1 MPFFKVAI
9 NENDGLGSTSEN
21 VTEAKLQ
28 ATIDEL
34 FINEV
39 ALYDSAVGYTK
50 TTDTPDLKVYEKL
63 KVVVTIS
70 RY

>member
-9 NENDGLGSTSEN
+9 NENDGLGSASEN

-50 TTDTPDLKVYEKL
+50 TTDTTDLKVYEKL

>member
-1 MPFFKVAI
+1 MPYFEIAI
-9 NENDGLGSTSEN
+9 NENDGFGSSAGN
-21 VTEAKLQ
+21 KTEAKLQ

-39 ALYDSAVGYTK
+39 ALYDNAVGYTK
-50 TTDTPDLKVYEKL
+50 TTDTADLKVYTKL
-63 KVVVTIS
+63 KATVTIS

>member
-50 TTDTPDLKVYEKL
+50 TTDTTDLKVYEKL